1 MGGLRFLTAGE
12 SHGPGLLA
20 ILEGMPAGLALL
32 AEDIDRDLARRQHG
46 YGRGGRMK
54 IEQDRAEIVSGV
66 RHGRTLG
73 SPIGL
78 RIANRDWEN
87 WRIAMAVEPV
97 DAAEASRKSV
107 TRPRPGH
114 ADLPGALKYDTHDA
128 RNVLERASARETT
141 ARVALGA
148 ICRRLLGEF
157 GIEVRSHTVALG
169 PAAPAAGAPERT
181 WEEIGAAEGS
191 PLRCADPELE
201 PRMIAAIDA
210 AKAAGDSIGGAFEV
224 VARGVP
230 PGLGSMR
237 QWDERLSA
245 ILLMAIGSIPSI
257 KGVVIGAG
265 EGAPAAQGSGFHDP
279 IGYDATTRRFTR
291 PSNHAGGIEGGMSN
305 GEEIRVRALVKPL
318 STLPRALPSVDLVS
332 KEAFVAQVERT
343 DVTAIAA
350 AGVVGEAMTAY
361 VLARA
366 FLEKFGGDSVPEIAR
381 NHAAYLEALRQF

>member
-20 ILEGMPAGLALL
+20 ILEGMPAGLPLL
-32 AEDIDRDLARRQHG
+32 AGDIDHDLARRQQG

-73 SPIGL
+73 GPIGL

-97 DAAEASRKSV
+97 EAAEAGRKQV

-114 ADLPGALKYDTHDA
+114 ADLPGALKYGTHDA
-128 RNVLERASARETT
+128 RDVLERASARETT
-141 ARVALGA
+141 ARVAVGA
-148 ICRRLLGEF
+148 VCRRLLREF
-157 GIEVRSHTVALG
+157 GVEVRSHTVALG
-169 PAAPAAGAPERT
+169 PAAPAAEAPERT

-191 PLRCADPELE
+191 PLRCADPDLE

-245 ILLMAIGSIPSI
+245 ILFAAIGSIPSI

-265 EGAPAAQGSGFHDP
+265 EGASAARGSGFHDP
-279 IGYDATTRRFTR
+279 IGYDAATRRFTR
-291 PSNHAGGIEGGMSN
+291 ASNHAGGLEGGMSN

-332 KEAFVAQVERT
+332 KEPFEAQVERT

-350 AGVVGEAMTAY
+350 AGVVGEAMTAF

-366 FLEKFGGDSVPEIAR
+366 FLEKFGGDAVPEIAR

>member
-1 MGGLRFLTAGE
+1 MSGLRFLTAGE

-20 ILEGMPAGLALL
+20 ILEGVPAALPLL
-32 AEDIDRDLARRQHG
+32 AEDIDHDLARRQHG
-46 YGRGGRMK
+46 YGRGARMK

-66 RHGRTLG
+66 RHGKTIG

-78 RIANRDWEN
+78 RIANRDWDN
-87 WRIAMAVEPV
+87 WRVAMAVEPV
-97 DAAEASRKSV
+97 AAEEAAKKTL

-114 ADLPGALKYDTHDA
+114 ADLAGALKYGTHDA
-128 RNVLERASARETT
+128 RDVLERASARETT
-141 ARVALGA
+141 ARVAVGA
-148 ICRRLLGEF
+148 ICRRLLREF
-157 GIEVRSHTVALG
+157 GIEVRSHTLVLG
-169 PAAPAAGAPERT
+169 PVAADPAARERT

-191 PLRCADPELE
+191 PLRCADPDLE
-201 PRMIAAIDA
+201 TKMMEAVDA
-210 AKAAGDSIGGAFEV
+210 AKKAGDSIGGSFEV
-224 VARGVP
+224 VAKGVP

-245 ILLMAIGSIPSI
+245 LLLAAIGSIPSI

-279 IGYDATTRRFTR
+279 IGYDAGAGRFTR
-291 PSNHAGGIEGGMSN
+291 PSNHAGGLEGGMSN

-318 STLPRALPSVDLVS
+318 STLPRALPSVDLVT
-332 KEAFVAQVERT
+332 KEAFEAQVERT

-350 AGVVGEAMTAY
+350 AGVVGEAMTAF

-366 FLEKFGGDSVPEIAR
+366 FLEKFGGDAIPETAR
-381 NHAAYLEALRQF
+381 NHAAYVEALRRF

>member
-1 MGGLRFLTAGE
+1 MGTLRFLTAGE

-20 ILEGMPAGLALL
+20 ILEGIPAALPLL
-32 AEDIDRDLARRQHG
+32 AEDVDRDLARRQHG
-46 YGRGGRMK
+46 YGRGARMA
-54 IEQDRAEIVSGV
+54 IERDRAEIVSGV

-87 WRIAMAVEPV
+87 WRVAMAVEPV
-97 DAAEASRKSV
+97 DGKDADRRSV

-114 ADLPGALKYDTHDA
+114 ADLAGALKYGTHDA

-141 ARVALGA
+141 ARVAVGA
-148 ICRRLLGEF
+148 ICRRLLAEF
-157 GIEVRSHTVALG
+157 GIEVRSHTAALG
-169 PAAPAAGAPERT
+169 PESDGGRERT

-191 PLRCADPELE
+191 PLRCADGDLE
-201 PRMIAAIDA
+201 NRMMTAIDA
-210 AKAAGDSIGGAFEV
+210 AKKAGDSIGGAFEV
-224 VARGVP
+224 VAKGVP

-245 ILLMAIGSIPSI
+245 LLLAAIGSIPSV

-279 IGYDATTRRFTR
+279 IAYDAAERRFVR

-318 STLPRALPSVDLVS
+318 STLPRALPSADLVT
-332 KEAFVAQVERT
+332 KERFDAQVERT

-350 AGVVGEAMTAY
+350 AGVVGEAMAAF

-366 FLEKFGGDSVPEIAR
+366 FLEKFGGDSLAETAR
-381 NHAAYLEALRQF
+381 NHAAYLEALRAF

>member
-1 MGGLRFLTAGE
+1 MGGLWFLTAGE

-20 ILEGMPAGLALL
+20 ILEGVPAGLALL
-32 AEDIDRDLARRQHG
+32 AGDIDRDLGRRQQG

-66 RHGRTLG
+66 RHGKTMG

-78 RIANRDWEN
+78 RIANKDWEN
-87 WRIAMAVEPV
+87 WRVAMAVEPV
-97 DAAEASRKSV
+97 DAADALRKSV

-114 ADLPGALKYDTHDA
+114 ADLAGALKYGTHDA
-128 RNVLERASARETT
+128 REVLERASARETT
-141 ARVALGA
+141 ARVAVGA

-169 PAAPAAGAPERT
+169 PAAASPAAPERT

-191 PLRCADPELE
+191 PLRCADPDLE
-201 PRMIAAIDA
+201 KKMMQAVDA
-210 AKAAGDSIGGAFEV
+210 AKGAGDSIGGAFEV
-224 VARGVP
+224 VAKGVP

-237 QWDERLSA
+237 QWDERLSS
-245 ILLMAIGSIPSI
+245 ILLAAIGSIPSI

-265 EGAPAAQGSGFHDP
+265 EGAPAAHGSGFHDP
-279 IGYDATTRRFTR
+279 IAYDAAEHRFTR
-291 PSNHAGGIEGGMSN
+291 SSNHAGGLEGGMSN

-318 STLPRALPSVDLVS
+318 STLPRALPSVDLVT
-332 KEAFVAQVERT
+332 KETFEAQVERT

-350 AGVVGEAMTAY
+350 AGVVGEAMTAF

-366 FLEKFGGDSVPEIAR
+366 FLEKFGGDSIPETAR
-381 NHAAYLEALRQF
+381 NHAAFLEALRRF

>member
-20 ILEGMPAGLALL
+20 ILEGVPAALPLL
-32 AEDIDRDLARRQHG
+32 AEDIDRDLARRQLG
-46 YGRGGRMK
+46 YGRGARMK
-54 IEQDRAEIVSGV
+54 IEQDRAEVVSGV
-66 RHGRTLG
+66 RHGKTIG

-87 WRIAMAVEPV
+87 WRVAMAIEPV
-97 DAAEASRKSV
+97 SVEDAGRKTV

-114 ADLPGALKYDTHDA
+114 ADLAGALKYGTHDA
-128 RNVLERASARETT
+128 RDVLERASARETT
-141 ARVALGA
+141 ARVAVGA
-148 ICRRLLGEF
+148 ICRRLLREF
-157 GIEVRSHTVALG
+157 GIEVRSHTLALG
-169 PAAPAAGAPERT
+169 PAADPTPRERT

-191 PLRCADPELE
+191 PLRCADPDLE
-201 PRMIAAIDA
+201 KKMMQAVDA
-210 AKAAGDSIGGAFEV
+210 AKKAGDSVGGSFEV
-224 VARGVP
+224 VAKGVP

-245 ILLMAIGSIPSI
+245 LLLAAIGSIPSI

-279 IGYDATTRRFTR
+279 IGYDAKAGRFTR
-291 PSNHAGGIEGGMSN
+291 PSNHAGGLEGGMSN

-318 STLPRALPSVDLVS
+318 STLPRALPSVDLVT
-332 KEAFVAQVERT
+332 KETFEAQVERT

-350 AGVVGEAMTAY
+350 AGVVGEAMVAF

-366 FLEKFGGDSVPEIAR
+366 FLEKFGGDSVPETAR
-381 NHAAYLEALRQF
+381 NHAAFQEALRQF

>member
-1 MGGLRFLTAGE
+1 MSALRFLTAGE

-20 ILEGMPAGLALL
+20 ILEGVPAALPLL
-32 AEDIDRDLARRQHG
+32 AEDIDRDLGRRQHG
-46 YGRGGRMK
+46 YGRGARMK

-66 RHGRTLG
+66 RHGKTIG

-78 RIANRDWEN
+78 RIANRDWDN
-87 WRIAMAVEPV
+87 WRVAMAVEPV
-97 DAAEASRKSV
+97 SAEDAAKKTL

-114 ADLPGALKYDTHDA
+114 ADLAGALKYGTHDA
-128 RNVLERASARETT
+128 RDVLERASARETT
-141 ARVALGA
+141 ARVAVGA
-148 ICRRLLGEF
+148 ICRRFLQEF
-157 GIEVRSHTVALG
+157 GIEVRSHTLALG
-169 PAAPAAGAPERT
+169 PAAADPSGRERT

-191 PLRCADPELE
+191 PLRCADPGLE
-201 PRMIAAIDA
+201 KKMMDAVDA
-210 AKAAGDSIGGAFEV
+210 AKKAGDSIGGAFEV

-245 ILLMAIGSIPSI
+245 LLLAAIGSIPSI

-279 IGYDATTRRFTR
+279 IGYDAAAGRFTR
-291 PSNHAGGIEGGMSN
+291 PSNHAGGLEGGMSN

-318 STLPRALPSVDLVS
+318 STLPRALPSVDLVT
-332 KEAFVAQVERT
+332 KEAFEAQVERT

-350 AGVVGEAMTAY
+350 AGVVGEAMTAF

-366 FLEKFGGDSVPEIAR
+366 FLEKFGGDSIPETAR
-381 NHAAYLEALRQF
+381 HHASYIEALRRF